1 MSASNPPSSRPTFEF
16 ANLEIASG
24 WKWISGRASAA
35 GPFANPREVGLQ
47 MISILVR
54 RRLLVALLPACAAA
68 LLTLLIGFLGNSV
81 TRAETP
87 PPATSELSPRDLHV
101 WGRFAIGTWK
111 QVRVVTESLG
121 ARGEVTDSTTTETK
135 TTLIHADSQHLTLRI
150 EATVEVAGKR
160 FESQNQTVEYGYYGE
175 APNERS
181 EAKNLGATQLTIEGR
196 DVPCQ
201 LRLVVATGAQ
211 QKQVMRM
218 YLSDDVEPFIL
229 KRETT
234 TVQNTKSST
243 DQQTTAETDVIGV
256 DMPYTVLH
264 DVKSAAYEQS
274 IQKNQRGTNIAFD
287 VVCVDVPGGIVA
299 RTSKEFDPQG
309 RLLRRSTLQLVDY
322 HVAVDD
328 DDDGSTFLTRRQ
340 TRRARRH

>member
-1 MSASNPPSSRPTFEF
+1 MTLFF
-16 ANLEIASG
+16 
-24 WKWISGRASAA
+24 
-35 GPFANPREVGLQ
+35 
-47 MISILVR
+47 VR
-54 RRLLVALLPACAAA
+54 RRLLFALLPACAAA
-68 LLTLLIGFLGNSV
+68 VLSLWVGIRGISTA
-81 TRAETP
+81 RAEATT
-87 PPATSELSPRDLHV
+87 PATSELSPRDLHV

-111 QVRVVTESLG
+111 QVRVVTETLDAHG
-121 ARGEVTDSTTTETK
+121 QVTDTTTTETK
-135 TTLIHADSQHLTLRI
+135 TTLVHADSQRLTLRI

-160 FESQNQTVEYGYYGE
+160 FESQNQTVDYGYYGE

-201 LRLVVATGAQ
+201 LRLVVATGTQ

-218 YLSDDVEPFIL
+218 YLSDDVEPFVL

-234 TVQNTKSST
+234 TVQNAKSST
-243 DQQTTAETDVIGV
+243 DQQTTSETEVIGV

-264 DVKSAAYEQS
+264 DVKSAAYEQT
-274 IQKNQRGTNIAFD
+274 IQKNQRGTNISFD

-328 DDDGSTFLTRRQ
+328 DDDGSMFLTRRQ